1 LNSAR
6 PGELMLI
13 QADAI
18 DETVQF
24 VRRYI
29 QSITPEPVLPA
40 EAAKAAVQP
49 QTAQAGESLESAE
62 VADGLLAQAPA
73 IAKVEPITQCP

>member
-1 LNSAR
+1 
-6 PGELMLI
+6 MLV

-24 VRRYI
+24 VRQYI
-29 QSITPEPVLPA
+29 QSITSEPVLPVEVDQA
-40 EAAKAAVQP
+40 AAKPQAAK
-49 QTAQAGESLESAE
+49 AGESLETAE

>member
-1 LNSAR
+1 MLRSAQ
-6 PGELMLI
+6 PGELMLV

-24 VRRYI
+24 VRRYV
-29 QSITPEPVLPA
+29 QSITAEPVLPV
-40 EAAKAAVQP
+40 EVEKP
-49 QTAQAGESLESAE
+49 QTAQTAESLESAE
-62 VADGLLAQAPA
+62 MADALLARAPA